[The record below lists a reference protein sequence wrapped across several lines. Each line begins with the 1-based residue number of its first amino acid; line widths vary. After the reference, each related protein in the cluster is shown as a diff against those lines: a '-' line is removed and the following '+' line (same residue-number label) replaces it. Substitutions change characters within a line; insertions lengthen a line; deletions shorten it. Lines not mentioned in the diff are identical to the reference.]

1 MFNFD
6 YIAKE
11 DIKNNPNLSKNP
23 DHPNRI
29 LIIGEFGSG
38 KRMRYLI

>member
-11 DIKNNPNLSKNP
+11 DIKN
-23 DHPNRI
+23 
-29 LIIGEFGSG
+29 LIQIGQKFLTIHTE
-38 KRMRYLI
+38 Y

>member
-6 YIAKE
+6 YITKE
-11 DIKNNPNLSKNP
+11 EIKKNPNLSQNP

-29 LIIGEFGSG
+29 LIILDFGCG